1 MSGETKTKLKRTQQ
15 IAFVILLVG
24 LAILMVKD
32 LRSIISDYMNNNKDT
47 DMNLKFN
54 GTYFYLCQS
63 KSGLYWRRAS
73 QPIFHLQFLL
83 IQLIDHSGPEV
94 NFRQLL
100 ISLCRPS
107 LIVSQITQRFLFR
120 KITCAIMLK
129 VDKNFQQM
137 GNH

>member
-54 GTYFYLCQS
+54 GTYFYLLKNWVS
-63 KSGLYWRRAS
+63 FTY
-73 QPIFHLQFLL
+73 FLC
-83 IQLIDHSGPEV
+83 V
-94 NFRQLL
+94 VF
-100 ISLCRPS
+100 
-107 LIVSQITQRFLFR
+107 
-120 KITCAIMLK
+120 
-129 VDKNFQQM
+129 
-137 GNH
+137 